1 MQQVVTVARDGQRC
15 ANVRRGGVRLSFP
28 VWIIA
33 VYEAR
38 PRKRDGVV
46 TWRRVESYGPSVAC
60 ARGPSSALVER
71 AVAFALDTG
80 LPFAACVRHGDV
92 VQEEVS

>member
-1 MQQVVTVARDGQRC
+1 MQQVVTVARDGARC
-15 ANVRRGGVRLSFP
+15 ANIKRGGVRLSFP
-28 VWIIA
+28 VWTVA

-38 PRKRDGVV
+38 ARKRDGVV

-60 ARGPSSALVER
+60 ARGPSDALVER
-71 AVAFALDTG
+71 ARSFALDTG
-80 LPFAACVRHGDV
+80 LPFARKVRHGDV